1 MFNIIVYFYVVFGFY
16 NIMFRV
22 WNLMYMYFYSKMIR
36 IEYFIFIGSLFI
48 FLIIEYIFYFDG
60 KVILIL
66 YYLLMNQDFISVKC
80 KFNYGDGEEMF
91 VVNLINNFLVE
102 WIYFYEVL
110 GIMNVVFMC
119 INGIFE

>member
-22 WNLMYMYFYSKMIR
+22 WNLMYMYFYSKMIK

>member
-1 MFNIIVYFYVVFGFY
+1 
-16 NIMFRV
+16 
-22 WNLMYMYFYSKMIR
+22 MYMYFYSKMIR

>member
-1 MFNIIVYFYVVFGFY
+1 
-16 NIMFRV
+16 
-22 WNLMYMYFYSKMIR
+22 
-36 IEYFIFIGSLFI
+36 
-48 FLIIEYIFYFDG
+48 
-60 KVILIL
+60 
-66 YYLLMNQDFISVKC
+66 
-80 KFNYGDGEEMF
+80 MF